1 MSISRPV
8 ESFTKSPQQ
17 SQKHI
22 HLPMSFSTLDKS
34 RMWFVQPRWM
44 PGINRANCPTGCYL
58 EITSWRWMILVSV
71 TWWHVNWRGKTFWN
85 GLGCFGIVEKWKPME
100 NPPKMAWLHLGDFR
114 PKAAVFL
121 GVNGVTISCLAA
133 TFPAASEVEIAI
145 PRTTNSQSGDASGNS
160 GHYPTSHCHRM

>member
-1 MSISRPV
+1 MVIPADHQKGGCHAWGIATKENLQKIRHV
-8 ESFTKSPQQ
+8 HFATCGSFTKSPQQ

-85 GLGCFGIVEKWKPME
+85 GLGCFGKDVEVFFKLEKLDRWEMETHGKLQTKWP
-100 NPPKMAWLHLGDFR
+100 DF
-114 PKAAVFL
+114 
-121 GVNGVTISCLAA
+121 T
-133 TFPAASEVEIAI
+133 
-145 PRTTNSQSGDASGNS
+145 
-160 GHYPTSHCHRM
+160 